1 MKSGSQKKVAI
12 AGFGFMG
19 RMHYG
24 IWKKLRGAR
33 VVAVCDANLAQFTAK
48 VKGNLAGAD
57 DSSLPPDIHL
67 YADFDEMLAKE
78 PLDVVDITLPTPLH
92 RPMAER
98 ALAAG
103 FDVLCEKPMAL
114 NAKEAD
120 RMVAAARKS
129 GRKLMIA
136 QCIRFWPEY
145 VVLQGYIAT
154 GKYGKVVA
162 ADFSRFS
169 PAPGWNNGGTSWF
182 LDESKSGGVALDLHL
197 HDTDEIYHL
206 FGMPETVSSVSH
218 VNPGGWTDFIT
229 TSYAYPGM
237 VVTSSSSWAM
247 TPSFVWESGFRV
259 VFEKAVVVASSRAE
273 KPLVVYPERG
283 KPFSPKLPKA
293 TGYETEIRTF
303 LDWVC
308 GKPGVHPVGA
318 ESARDSVAIVDAERK
333 SAASGRPVRPVRL
346 VSRA

>member
-1 MKSGSQKKVAI
+1 MKQGSHKRVAI

-33 VVAVCDANLAQFTAK
+33 VAAVCDANLAQFTAK

-57 DSSLPPDIHL
+57 ESALPPSVRL

-78 PLDVVDITLPTPLH
+78 PLDIVDITLPTPLH

-98 ALAAG
+98 ALSAG
-103 FDVLCEKPMAL
+103 CDVLCEKPMAL

-120 RMVAAARKS
+120 RMVADAKKS
-129 GRKLMIA
+129 GRKLMVA

-145 VVLQGYIAT
+145 LVLEDYIAS

-162 ADFSRFS
+162 ADFFRFS

-182 LDESKSGGVALDLHL
+182 LDEARSGGVALDLHL
-197 HDTDEIYHL
+197 HDTDEIHHL
-206 FGMPETVSSVSH
+206 FGMPSAVSSVSH

-237 VVTSSSSWAM
+237 VVTSSGSWAM
-247 TPSFVWESGFRV
+247 TSSFVWESGFRV

-273 KPLVVYPERG
+273 KPLTVYPADG
-283 KPFSPKLPKA
+283 KPFSPKRPKA
-293 TGYETEIRTF
+293 TGYEAEIRTF
-303 LDWVC
+303 LDWVR
-308 GKPGVHPVGA
+308 GKPGVRPVTA
-318 ESARDSVAIVDAERK
+318 ESARDSVALVDAERK
-333 SAASGRPVRPVRL
+333 SASRGIPVRIRRVHRG
-346 VSRA
+346 

>member
-1 MKSGSQKKVAI
+1 MEKQGRGKKVAI

-57 DSSLPPDIHL
+57 ESALPPSIRL
-67 YADFDEMLAKE
+67 YADFDEMLATE
-78 PLDVVDITLPTPLH
+78 PLDIVDITLPTPLH

-103 FDVLCEKPMAL
+103 CDVLCEKPMAL

-120 RMVAAARKS
+120 RMVAAAS
-129 GRKLMIA
+129 QAGRKLMIA

-145 VVLQGYIAT
+145 LVLETYIAS

-197 HDTDEIYHL
+197 HDADEIHHL
-206 FGMPETVSSVSH
+206 FGMPSSVSSVSH

-229 TSYAYPGM
+229 TAYAYPGM

-259 VFEKAVVVASSRAE
+259 VFENAVVVASSRAD
-273 KPLVVYPERG
+273 KPLTVYPADG
-283 KPFSPKLPKA
+283 KPFFPKLPKA

-303 LDWVC
+303 LDWVR
-308 GKPGVHPVGA
+308 GKPGGRPVTGG
-318 ESARDSVAIVDAERK
+318 SARNSVAIVDAERK
-333 SAASGRPVRPVRL
+333 SAASGRPVRPVPR
-346 VSRA
+346 SCN